1 MDDMKKIEN
10 EVALA
15 NEAKTELA
23 EVPKALPEF
32 EVDKSK
38 SYTEQAK
45 DIVGALATQKAV
57 EDDKLVD
64 TITDIKK
71 EELTESATANLKE
84 EKVKAK
90 DAEKKLNAA
99 NYGIFEGVATYA
111 GIKKPL
117 PAKMQKILFTIL
129 GGLQTF
135 FLVLIGLPTSI
146 ITIIADCID
155 AIVKKL
161 SSIAK
166 SAKYLVLVLLAG
178 GAVAIIVWIIIAILK
193 HYSII

>member
-23 EVPKALPEF
+23 DVPKALPEF

>member
-23 EVPKALPEF
+23 DVPKALPEF
-32 EVDKSK
+32 EVDKTK

-71 EELTESATANLKE
+71 EELTESATAYLKE

>member
-15 NEAKTELA
+15 NEAKTDLA